1 MTPGYVYSV
10 PGQGQTQLVRG
21 TGIGS
26 YNRGQ
31 SSLMIP
37 LLVQVIIKIPINPK
51 NFMSIKEYYNGPD
64 L

>member
-31 SSLMIP
+31 SSL
-37 LLVQVIIKIPINPK
+37 VQVIIKIPINPK
-51 NFMSIKEYYNGPD
+51 NFMSIKNTNT
-64 L
+64 

>member
-51 NFMSIKEYYNGPD
+51 KFHVN
-64 L
+64 

>member
-21 TGIGS
+21 AGIGS

-51 NFMSIKEYYNGPD
+51 NFMSIKNTNT
-64 L
+64 